1 MHLYKHWTYKR
12 TLDTK
17 HQELSTLSVYDHLAY
32 ILYTYLSVYACVMC
46 TSKRFG
52 PDAKIVSPVYT
63 DASTSGCGC
72 VCVVG
77 WGRSIITTS
86 FEEWLHFQVIR
97 LHVMQALFLSENARA
112 GKTFSESLIEITY
125 DESSIWVNLSF
136 SLTLIRPQIH
146 THRTNFPKHATKA
159 NRKSCI
165 NRKIVYLHRLIC
177 RYTHSRTLLPENKN

>member
-72 VCVVG
+72 VCG
-77 WGRSIITTS
+77 GMG
-86 FEEWLHFQVIR
+86 EKHHYHFVRGVI
-97 LHVMQALFLSENARA
+97 
-112 GKTFSESLIEITY
+112 TFSSNPFACNASSLSIRKC
-125 DESSIWVNLSF
+125 SSGKNIFGIADRNHIWWEQYLGKSLLLSHSHPPANTHTPNKF
-136 SLTLIRPQIH
+136 SKACNKSKQKKLYKPQNCILT
-146 THRTNFPKHATKA
+146 
-159 NRKSCI
+159 
-165 NRKIVYLHRLIC
+165 
-177 RYTHSRTLLPENKN
+177 